1 MKRTLLLSV
10 MTAIAVQAQTPQ
22 PPKGPFEPVP
32 TLPVTGTLNI
42 NYRTR
47 TQEGRGKP
55 GVSDTYTINLNV
67 ANSALFRGTIEQLP
81 YIANTLSADQ
91 VGRVTYDMD
100 LDVVNPANPK
110 QTRNVGK
117 MFGYAPVDKMNV
129 YRYSDDPGIKVA
141 VFPIGAAKGF
151 ESRFNGLAYGKPPA
165 ASGLSKMKQDA
176 VRLVSGKG
184 GAIILTKYDKMTF
197 ENHLLPG
204 GPVQLYP
211 ETTVTGTIFYD
222 YGRSAWHFN
231 NVTFIYNAD
240 GKRNVDTITGSIRW
254 LEQKNRR
261 STGDGHYEFDVRVNE
276 PPPSESAVFAA
287 TADEA
292 AFFASD
298 DNVPGLTGSMTYKDS
313 FTGEDTVISS
323 AVQIEL
329 KATKLSKQQTM
340 MLAKLILLSAVVPL
354 NAE

>member
-1 MKRTLLLSV
+1 MSLS
-10 MTAIAVQAQTPQ
+10 AAFAQT
-22 PPKGPFEPVP
+22 PKGPFDPAP

-47 TQEGRGKP
+47 TGEGRGKE
-55 GVSDTYTINLNV
+55 GVADTYTVDINV
-67 ANSALFRGTIEQLP
+67 ANSAIFRGTIEQLP
-81 YIANTLSADQ
+81 FIKNTLSSNQ
-91 VGRVTYDMD
+91 VGKLTFDVE

-117 MFGYAPVDKMNV
+117 LFGAVPVDENNV
-129 YRYSDDPGIKVA
+129 YRYSDGAGVKVA

-165 ASGLSKMKQDA
+165 ASGLSKMKQEA
-176 VRLVSGKG
+176 VKLVSGKG
-184 GAIILTKYDKMTF
+184 GAIVLTKYDKMTF
-197 ENHLLPG
+197 ENLLLPA

-211 ETTVTGTIFYD
+211 ETTVSGTIFYD

-231 NVTFIYNAD
+231 NVTFIYNAE
-240 GKRNVDTITGSIRW
+240 GKRSVDTITGSIRW
-254 LEQKNRR
+254 LEPKDRS
-261 STGDGHYEFDVRVNE
+261 STGQGHYEFDVRVNE

-287 TADEA
+287 TADES

-298 DNVPGLTGSMTYKDS
+298 ASVPSLTGSMNYKDAIA
-313 FTGEDTVISS
+313 GDTVTSS
-323 AVQIEL
+323 AVQIDL
-329 KATKLSKQQTM
+329 TASKLSKQQAM
-340 MLAKLILLSAVVPL
+340 MLTKLVLITAIVPL